1 MRTLTPRSIRIRGA
15 ILLAGTLGFI
25 PILSAAAFP
34 VQGGQANLSA
44 ISNATARYHNVAAAV
59 ADGYAPFYVCT
70 DKEGTGA
77 MGQHYVKGALV
88 DPVNSPGIDPLTPE
102 ALVYEPMPDGSLRLV
117 AAEYVTF
124 QDAYHGAFGANA
136 TPSVLGWPLIA
147 VGANNRYGLPPF
159 FERHVWLWSPNP
171 LGMFDDWNSRVSC
184 RGNGD
189 PAI

>member
-1 MRTLTPRSIRIRGA
+1 MRASRIRSVHVRGA
-15 ILLAGTLGFI
+15 ALLALTLLFV
-25 PILSAAAFP
+25 PVVSALAFP
-34 VQGGQANLSA
+34 VPGGQADLGA
-44 ISNATARYHNVAAAV
+44 IRNATAKYHDVNAAI
-59 ADGYAPFYVCT
+59 ADGYGPFYVCT

-77 MGQHYVKGALV
+77 MGQHYVKGSLV

-124 QDAYHGAFGANA
+124 QDAWHDAFGAG
-136 TPSVLGWPLIA
+136 TPTVLGRDLIA
-147 VGANNRYGLPPF
+147 VGAVNRYGLPAF

-171 LGMFDDWNSRVSC
+171 LGMFDDWNSKVSC

-189 PAI
+189 PA